1 MDHIESDQEF
11 LDSFVA
17 SSKTLFD
24 CMGDNVHIKD
34 HEFKYRYASASYL
47 TFFNKVYGFEKQE
60 EDLLG
65 QTLKEVIDSFG
76 LAKRNL
82 YEDLAKQEEELKS
95 TRISTKLVQAV
106 ANYPQVIVAHKRP
119 IINPA
124 SDNFV
129 GIMTHFSTLAMP
141 NILKTILK
149 VNRKSSYIVS
159 NDSNYER
166 LEYSLTEKQHIVLFL
181 YLHRYSAAE
190 IASILGT
197 IDYKMSNSRINDHLE
212 ALKYIFRVRTKDQL
226 IEKALA
232 MDYDLLIPRAL
243 FKEGSYLLNE
253 AINIL

>member
-11 LDSFVA
+11 FDSLVA
-17 SSKTLFD
+17 SSKTVFD
-24 CMGDNVHIKD
+24 YIGDNVHIKD
-34 HEFKYRYASASYL
+34 HEFKYRYVSPSYL
-47 TFFNKVYGFEKQE
+47 TFFNKIYGFEKQE
-60 EDLLG
+60 KDLLG
-65 QTLKEVIDSFG
+65 QTLKEVIDGFG
-76 LAKRNL
+76 LTKRSL
-82 YEDLAKQEEELKS
+82 YEDLAKQEEEVKS
-95 TRISTKLVQAV
+95 TRKSTRLVQAI
-106 ANYPQVIVAHKRP
+106 ANYPQVCVVFKRP

-149 VNRKSSYIVS
+149 VNRRSSYIVS
-159 NDSNYER
+159 NDPNYQR